1 MNAPV
6 DDLRALDPQARR
18 EAVGRAAD
26 TIDRGGLVALPTE
39 TAYILAGSARSAAA
53 VARLRAAAHAAAT
66 AVRSAVWLAPTVD
79 GERGVEREIASDD
92 LGVGPF
98 TLARHRRIVHRLAPG
113 PAIFLAEAA
122 PTELAATLHALDLP
136 EHAADDGERIAF
148 RISGQPAAAAVAA
161 RSREAIITVELSGGG
176 TPAQTAEEAAAT
188 LAALRFSGI
197 TILDDGPARMRAGAT
212 VLLLRHT
219 GGHEVLREGA
229 YESRFIGKQTERMV
243 LFVCTG
249 NTCRSPM
256 ARAIASGLASRAAA
270 GEEADF
276 RFESAGVGAGAG
288 MGMTPDAAEAV
299 RDQGFQPGPHS
310 SRPLSR
316 KLIAEA
322 DVIYTMTRSH
332 AAAVLELEPGAADKV
347 QTLDPSGRDVP
358 DPIGQGPE
366 VYTETARRLVD
377 LISRRLKELQP

>member
-6 DDLRALDPQARR
+6 DDLRALDPQSRR
-18 EAVGRAAD
+18 EAVGRAAEA
-26 TIDRGGLVALPTE
+26 IERGGLIALPTE

-53 VARLRAAAHAAAT
+53 VARLRAAARAVAGP
-66 AVRSAVWLAPTVD
+66 VRSAVWLAPTVD
-79 GERGVEREIASDD
+79 GERGVERELAPDD
-92 LGVGPF
+92 IGVGPF

-122 PTELAATLHALDLP
+122 PTELAATLHTLGLP

-148 RISGQPAAAAVAA
+148 RVSGQPAAAAVAA
-161 RSREAIITVELSGGG
+161 RSREAIITIELAGKSS
-176 TPAQTAEEAAAT
+176 PAQTAEEAAAL
-188 LAALRFSGI
+188 LAALRI
-197 TILDDGPARMRAGAT
+197 ENVAILDDGPVRMRAGAT
-212 VLLLRHT
+212 VLLLKHP

-229 YESRFIGKQTERMV
+229 YESRFIGKQTERTI

-256 ARAIASGLASRAAA
+256 ARAIAAGLASRAAA
-270 GEEADF
+270 GDDGEF

-288 MGMTPDAAEAV
+288 MNMTPDAAEAV
-299 RDQGFQPGPHS
+299 RGLGFAPGAHS
-310 SRPLSR
+310 SRPLTR

-322 DVIYTMTRSH
+322 DRIFTMTRSH
-332 AAAVLELEPGAADKV
+332 AAAVLELDPGAADKV